1 MRSKNHRVGKSV
13 LGAVSVGETP
23 TEATG
28 KSEQIRDAPHA
39 VLVALPG
46 FSAGRNELAA
56 GEIGSNK
63 WGVMDVLTL
72 SRIQF
77 ALTISFHYIYPPM
90 SIGLGVILVLT
101 EGLWLKSGK
110 AIYHQMARFWTK
122 VFALTFA
129 IGVATGIVMEFEFG
143 TNWATYSRYVGDVFG
158 SALAAEGIFAFF
170 LESGFLAVLLFG
182 WDKVGR
188 VTHFFATCMVCLG
201 AHFSAIWIV
210 VANSWMQTPA
220 GFHIVGQGMK
230 ARAEITDFWAM
241 VFSPSAMDRLFH
253 TLCGAWQA
261 GAFLVVSVSAWYL
274 LKRKHE
280 LFARTSL
287 RVGLTVGLAASLLQ
301 VVSGHLSAQGVARNQ
316 PVKLAAFEG
325 LYETTNHARL
335 TLFGWVDEKNQKVI
349 GPKIPGMLSFLAHN
363 DADSLVTGLREA
375 APDPKDRPPINVT
388 FQLFHLMVGIGIGMI
403 VIGALGFLYFRRGSL
418 FEKRW
423 MLWLLVVSVIGPQIA
438 NQAGW
443 FAAEVGRQP
452 WIVQGLLRTSEGLS
466 AVVKANTVLAA
477 MILFSVVYVLLFAV
491 FVYLLNDKI
500 QHGPDD
506 ADLIP
511 SGKLALPERRQP

>member
-1 MRSKNHRVGKSV
+1 
-13 LGAVSVGETP
+13 
-23 TEATG
+23 
-28 KSEQIRDAPHA
+28 
-39 VLVALPG
+39 
-46 FSAGRNELAA
+46 
-56 GEIGSNK
+56 
-63 WGVMDVLTL
+63 MDVLTL

-77 ALTISFHYIYPPM
+77 GATIAFHYIYPPL
-90 SIGLGVILVLT
+90 SIGLGLLLVIM
-101 EGLWLKSGK
+101 EGLWLRTGNSL
-110 AIYHQMARFWTK
+110 YHQMARFWTR

-182 WDKVGR
+182 WERVGPR
-188 VTHFFATCMVCLG
+188 MHFFSTCMVCLG

-220 GFHIVGQGMK
+220 GFHIVGQGVK

-241 VFSPSAMDRLFH
+241 VFNPSAMDRLFH

-261 GAFLVVSVSAWYL
+261 GAFIVVSVSAWYL
-274 LKRKHE
+274 LKKRHDE
-280 LFARTSL
+280 FARASL
-287 RVGLTVGLAASLLQ
+287 RIGLVAGLAASLLQ
-301 VVSGHLSAQGVARNQ
+301 LASGHISARGVAKNQ

-325 LYETTNHARL
+325 RYETRAGASL
-335 TLFGWVDEKNQKVI
+335 ALLGWVDEKNQRLLFSVEM
-349 GPKIPGMLSFLAHN
+349 PGMLSWLAHG
-363 DADSLVTGLREA
+363 DTRAPVTGLLEA
-375 APDPKDRPPINVT
+375 APQPEDRPPVNFS
-388 FQLFHLMVGIGIGMI
+388 FQLFHLMVAVGFGMI
-403 VIGALGFLYFRRGSL
+403 LIAALGFLCFWRGSL

-423 MLWLLVVSVIGPQIA
+423 LLRLLALSVLGPQIA

-452 WIVQGLLRTSEGLS
+452 WIVQGLLRTSQGVS

-477 MILFSVVYVLLFAV
+477 IILFSAVYLLLFAV

-506 ADLIP
+506 GDLVP
-511 SGKLALPERRQP
+511 SGKLALHARP